1 MAPEADLRRFF
12 HREGFEADDF
22 GDIAAAFNVRRA
34 WPVAIFTVV
43 LALLDQ
49 GEVGRAGKT
58 FFIKI
63 FMTCLAGIRT

>member
-1 MAPEADLRRFF
+1 MALEADLRRFF

-34 WPVAIFTVV
+34 WPVAIFTAV

-49 GEVGRAGKT
+49 GEVGRARKMLLVQ
-58 FFIKI
+58 I
-63 FMTCLAGIRT
+63 FVTRLAGVRT

>member
-34 WPVAIFTVV
+34 RTVTIFTAV

-49 GEVGRAGKT
+49 GEVGRARKMLQVE
-58 FFIKI
+58 I
-63 FMTCLAGIRT
+63 FVTRLAGIRT